1 LASSGKPLMHQ
12 SEHSLVPFTDNHGA
26 RLHWEERGEGT
37 PVLLIMGHRYSSA
50 MWYPILSALTAEHR
64 VVWFDNRGTGESATT
79 PKVTVRELAADALAV
94 LDAAGVE
101 RAHVFGVSMGGVIA
115 IEAALQQPHRVTSLI
130 VGCSGVLST
139 DKPHAPAFLRLL
151 YYLPPWAL
159 RLLTPNRTGDQG
171 YGSAASPDRIVADQA
186 MLAKDKSS
194 ARGVAA
200 QFVAMGGYS
209 TSTQAVS
216 TLTMPALVLHGDED
230 ALVPYQWGVELAET
244 LPDSRLVTL
253 RGSGHN
259 FLVAAGERSSK
270 AALDFIWEVDQG
282 AAAVSG

>member
-1 LASSGKPLMHQ
+1 MHHA
-12 SEHSLVPFTDNHGA
+12 ERRRMPFTDNDGV
-26 RLHWEERGEGT
+26 RLHWEEQGEGT

-50 MWYPILSALTAEHR
+50 MWYPILPALTAEHR

-79 PKVTVRELAADALAV
+79 SEVTVREMAADALAV
-94 LDAAGVE
+94 LDAAGLE

-115 IEAALQQPHRVTSLI
+115 IEVALQQPQRVTSLI
-130 VGCSGVLST
+130 VGCSGVLSA
-139 DKPHAPAFLRLL
+139 DKPRAPASLRLL

-171 YGSAASPDRIVADQA
+171 YGSAASPDRIAADQA
-186 MLAKDKSS
+186 MLANDKSS

-200 QFVAMGGYS
+200 QFTAMGGYS
-209 TSTQAVS
+209 TSSEAVS

-230 ALVPYQWGVELAET
+230 ALVPHKWGVELAET

-253 RGSGHN
+253 AGSGHN
-259 FLVAAGERSSK
+259 FLVAAGETSST
-270 AALDFIWEVDQG
+270 ALLNFIRDVDQG
-282 AAAVSG
+282 VAARRI

>member
-1 LASSGKPLMHQ
+1 M
-12 SEHSLVPFTDNHGA
+12 PFTDHHGA

-50 MWYPILSALTAEHR
+50 MWYPILPALSAEHR
-64 VVWFDNRGTGESATT
+64 LVWFDNRGTGESATT

-94 LDAAGVE
+94 LDAAGID
-101 RAHVFGVSMGGVIA
+101 RAHVFGISMGGVLA
-115 IEAALQQPHRVTSLI
+115 IEVALQQPQRVRALI
-130 VGCSGVLST
+130 VGCAGVLSA
-139 DKPHAPAFLRLL
+139 DKPRAPALLRFL

-171 YGSAASPDRIVADQA
+171 YGSAASPDQVAADQA
-186 MLAKDKSS
+186 MLAKDKSN

-200 QFVAMGGYS
+200 QFTAMGRYS
-209 TSTQAVS
+209 TSTEAVS

-259 FLVAAGERSSK
+259 FIVAAGEESSR
-270 AALDFIWEVDQG
+270 AVLDFIRGIDQG
-282 AAAVSG
+282 AAASSG

>member
-1 LASSGKPLMHQ
+1 
-12 SEHSLVPFTDNHGA
+12 VPFTDSHGA
-26 RLHWEERGEGT
+26 RLHWEERGAGT

-50 MWYPILSALTAEHR
+50 LWYPILPALTAEHR
-64 VVWFDNRGTGESATT
+64 VIWFDNRGTGESATT

-115 IEAALQQPHRVTSLI
+115 LEVGLQQPQRVRSLI
-130 VGCSGVLST
+130 VGCSGVLSA
-139 DKPHAPAFLRLL
+139 DKPRAPAFLRFL

-159 RLLTPNRTGDQG
+159 GLLMRNRSADQG
-171 YGSAASPDRIVADQA
+171 YGRAAAPDAADQA
-186 MLAKDKSS
+186 MIAKDKLS

-200 QFVAMGGYS
+200 QFAAMASYS
-209 TSTQAVS
+209 TSTEAVS

-230 ALVPYQWGVELAET
+230 ALVPHDRSVELAAT

-253 RGSGHN
+253 RGAGHN
-259 FLVAAGERSSK
+259 FLVAAPEESST
-270 AALDFIWEVDQG
+270 AVLAFLREVDHASG
-282 AAAVSG
+282 AVSA